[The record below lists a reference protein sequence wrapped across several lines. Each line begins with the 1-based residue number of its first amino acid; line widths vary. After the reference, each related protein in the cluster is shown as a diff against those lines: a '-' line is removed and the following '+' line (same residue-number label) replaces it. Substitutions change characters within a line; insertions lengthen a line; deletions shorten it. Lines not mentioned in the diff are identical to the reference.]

1 MFDKFRRLITGKG
14 EADKPEPAPGPKLV
28 PLKLTPRSAE
38 RPKEKV
44 EPAKTKPR
52 ETLPAVDESPK
63 VEPPPAPPTV
73 EAPTP
78 PSPVPIATTAQ
89 MAAAPAEAA
98 SPEILPEAHV
108 PASEAATVISEYS
121 LPTMAGA
128 PAPPEAP
135 TLVSASAETAISSPL
150 PTPPAKSV
158 SDARAATNRQAR
170 EYLDRVQD
178 KINKLTD
185 DFAEGAINRDQFR
198 KLYEHYQ
205 RERKT
210 IETLL
215 ASDVK
220 TGELKAAI
228 SEGYSV
234 VIRREHSAK
243 AEGYAIYENE
253 SGMPLKTIGH
263 FEVDP
268 ALVVPMLSS
277 FRSAAKEIFGAAL
290 RSTEIEGGKW
300 MCFVPGLYT
309 TMLAIFSKEPA
320 QRQQEFLEGLHR
332 LFERANRHRLSQTPI
347 DVEGLLFPH
356 EFYSGQ

>member
-1 MFDKFRRLITGKG
+1 M
-14 EADKPEPAPGPKLV
+14 
-28 PLKLTPRSAE
+28 
-38 RPKEKV
+38 
-44 EPAKTKPR
+44 
-52 ETLPAVDESPK
+52 
-63 VEPPPAPPTV
+63 
-73 EAPTP
+73 
-78 PSPVPIATTAQ
+78 
-89 MAAAPAEAA
+89 
-98 SPEILPEAHV
+98 
-108 PASEAATVISEYS
+108 
-121 LPTMAGA
+121 
-128 PAPPEAP
+128 
-135 TLVSASAETAISSPL
+135 
-150 PTPPAKSV
+150 
-158 SDARAATNRQAR
+158 SDARAAAHRQAR

-185 DFAEGAINRDQFR
+185 DFAEGGINRDQFR

-215 ASDVK
+215 ASKVK

-234 VIRREHSAK
+234 VIRREQMAK
-243 AEGYAIYENE
+243 AEGYAVYENE

-277 FRSAAKEIFGAAL
+277 FRSAAKEIFGAGL
-290 RSTEIEGGKW
+290 RSTEVEDGKW
-300 MCFVPGLYT
+300 MCFVPGIYT

-347 DVEGLLFPH
+347 DLDGLLFPH